1 MTWLQLFLTLLVIFA
16 AAEIFTNA
24 LEHLGEQLGISEG
37 VTGSI
42 FAAVGTAMP
51 ETVVP
56 ILAIVAGTSNTHLN
70 EDISVGAILGAPLM
84 LSTLSLFVTAVSVL
98 RHRGTR
104 GVIAPERTGLRR
116 DLHFFLVS
124 FGIACAA
131 FLLPADLPQGTVLKG
146 VLAIGLL
153 FLYFIYVLLTVR
165 ASARLVS
172 EGHATEAHRAMFLS
186 RIGLPENY
194 LTVAVQLAIGLAL
207 LVAGAKAFIE
217 NVRELSD
224 TMGVSASLLSILI
237 VPIATELPEKIN
249 SVIWL
254 RRGKDT
260 LAMGN
265 ITGAMVFQGS
275 VLPAL
280 GLLMTSWH
288 ADRVVGLGVVITL
301 VATLWL
307 RWSCRHGTIP
317 LASFAVQGL
326 LYTAFLAMALL

>member
-1 MTWLQLFLTLLVIFA
+1 MQLFLALIVIFS

-24 LEHLGEQLGISEG
+24 LEHLGEKLEISEG

-56 ILAIVAGTSNTHLN
+56 ILAIVAGTGNAHLN

-84 LSTLSLFVTAVSVL
+84 LSTLSLFVTAASVW
-98 RHRGTR
+98 RSRGAR
-104 GVIAPERTGLRR
+104 GVIAPERSGFRR
-116 DLHFFLVS
+116 DLHFFLVA

-131 FLLPADLPQGTVLKG
+131 FLIPEGYASSPILRGA
-146 VLAIGLL
+146 LAMLL
-153 FLYFIYVLLTVR
+153 VFLYFIYVLVTVR
-165 ASARLVS
+165 ASARLVG
-172 EGHATEAHRAMFLS
+172 EGHVTEAHRPMFLA
-186 RIGLPENY
+186 RMGLPDNY
-194 LTVAVQLAIGLAL
+194 VAIAAQLVIGIAL
-207 LVAGAKAFIE
+207 LIGGAKAFIE
-217 NVRELSD
+217 SVRLLSEN
-224 TMGVSASLLSILI
+224 MGVSASLLSILI

-249 SVIWL
+249 SVLWV

-288 ADRVVGLGVVITL
+288 ADRVVAFGAVITL
-301 VATLWL
+301 TATLWL
-307 RWSCRHGTIP
+307 RWAARHGTVP
-317 LASFAVQGL
+317 VHAFVANGL
-326 LYTAFLAMALL
+326 LYALFLGLALI

>member
-1 MTWLQLFLTLLVIFA
+1 VIWAQLLLTLLAIFA

-56 ILAIVAGTSNTHLN
+56 ILAIVAGTSNVHVN

-98 RHRGTR
+98 QKRGT
-104 GVIAPERTGLRR
+104 GGFIAPERTGLRR
-116 DLHFFLVS
+116 DLHFFLIS
-124 FGIACAA
+124 FGTACAA
-131 FLLPADLPQGTVLKG
+131 FLLPANLSQGPVLRSTI
-146 VLAIGLL
+146 AILLL
-153 FLYFIYVLLTVR
+153 FFYFIYVLLTVR
-165 ASARLVS
+165 ASARLVG
-172 EGHATEAHRAMFLS
+172 EGHATEAHRPMFLS
-186 RIGLPENY
+186 RIGLPESY
-194 LTVAVQLAIGLAL
+194 LTIAVQLAIGLVL
-207 LVAGAKAFIE
+207 LVGGAKAFIE

-224 TMGVSASLLSILI
+224 SLGVSASLLSILI

-249 SVIWL
+249 SVLWL

-288 ADRVVGLGVVITL
+288 ADRVVALGAIITL

-307 RWSCRHGTIP
+307 RWAARHGRIP
-317 LASFAVQGL
+317 IAAFAGQGL
-326 LYTAFLAMALL
+326 LYATFLTVALV

>member
-1 MTWLQLFLTLLVIFA
+1 MIWVQLLLTLLAIFA

-24 LEHLGEQLGISEG
+24 LEHLGKQLGISEG

-56 ILAIVAGTSNTHLN
+56 ILAVVAGTSDSHLN

-84 LSTLSLFVTAVSVL
+84 LSTLSLFVTAVSAL
-98 RHRGTR
+98 SHRGVR

-116 DLHFFLVS
+116 DLDFFLIC

-131 FLLPADLPQGTVLKG
+131 FFLPADLAQGGLLKG
-146 VLAIGLL
+146 VLATALL
-153 FLYFIYVLLTVR
+153 LLYLIYVLLTVR
-165 ASARLVS
+165 ASARLVGA
-172 EGHATEAHRAMFLS
+172 GHGTEAPRPMFLS
-186 RIGLPENY
+186 RVGLPVGY
-194 LTVAVQLAIGLAL
+194 FTIAVQLAIGLAL
-207 LVAGAKAFIE
+207 LVAGAKIFIE
-217 NVRELSD
+217 NVRELSE
-224 TMGVSASLLSILI
+224 TAGVSALLLSILI

-254 RRGKDT
+254 RRNKDT

-280 GLLMTSWH
+280 GLLMTSWQ
-288 ADRVVGLGVVITL
+288 ADSVVQLGVFITFL
-301 VATLWL
+301 ATLWL
-307 RWSCRHGTIP
+307 RWSARNGTIA
-317 LASFAVQGL
+317 LATFAGQGL
-326 LYTAFLAMALL
+326 LYATFLAVVLL